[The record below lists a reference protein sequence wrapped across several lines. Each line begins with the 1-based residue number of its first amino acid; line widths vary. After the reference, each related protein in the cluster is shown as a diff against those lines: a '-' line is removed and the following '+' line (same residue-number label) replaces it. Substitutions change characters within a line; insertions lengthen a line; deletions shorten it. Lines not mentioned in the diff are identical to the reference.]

1 MMLPPSEKM
10 FSAVIKPDSTMVKA
24 TLRDG
29 RSAILFGVLSLLPQL
44 CFSSIISV
52 DETNV
57 CPKLASNGLVSN
69 ESILVPTNFLEEIF
83 VQLVSKNER
92 C

>member
-29 RSAILFGVLSLLPQL
+29 RSAILFGVLSLLLQL
-44 CFSSIISV
+44 LLFFLFFSV

-57 CPKLASNGLVSN
+57 YPKLASNVLG
-69 ESILVPTNFLEEIF
+69 
-83 VQLVSKNER
+83 
-92 C
+92 

>member
-1 MMLPPSEKM
+1 
-10 FSAVIKPDSTMVKA
+10 MVKA

-57 CPKLASNGLVSN
+57 CPKLASNGLCQMKYIGSHLF
-69 ESILVPTNFLEEIF
+69 SEEIF